1 MSLRVAAAFIQKLN
15 NNIIP
20 HARNTIP
27 KTSKVSA
34 MVKATWEEMENR
46 KQTCKQ
52 TKM

>member
-15 NNIIP
+15 SIIP